1 MSQGIDLLRSWIR
14 AAADRAAHQLSSTRV
29 ASLGRE
35 AVQRLVQRTSRI
47 TDEILTA
54 AAAHAEG
61 VEAAM
66 VSCRTGRIHVHAS
79 LSSGADVS
87 FSLAPLSVRFAPR
100 GAKEVA
106 FGVEPPGQSNSS
118 IVAALAGCIAQA
130 AWPMAMPQQTRDFG
144 GAIVERESPERVR
157 VDLRTVPAIRRFA
170 SARGAAAMILEM
182 LEVESLQVEPG
193 ALSLKLK
200 LPAMGT

>member
-1 MSQGIDLLRSWIR
+1 MSQRFDLLRSWVR
-14 AAADRAAHQLSSTRV
+14 TAADRAVYHLSGTRV
-29 ASLGRE
+29 ANAGRQ
-35 AVQRLVQRTSRI
+35 AVQRLVEKTARI
-47 TDEILTA
+47 TDDILTS

-66 VSCRTGRIHVHAS
+66 VSCRMGRIHVHAS
-79 LSSGADVS
+79 LESGSDVN

-106 FGVEPPGQSNSS
+106 FDVEPPGRSNNP
-118 IVAALAGCIAQA
+118 IIAALAGCIAQA
-130 AWPMAMPQQTRDFG
+130 AWPMAMPYRSKDLG
-144 GAIVERESPERVR
+144 GAIVERESPGRVR

-182 LEVESLQVEPG
+182 LEIDSMRVEQG
-193 ALSLKLK
+193 ALALRLK
-200 LPAMGT
+200 LPAMGA

>member
-14 AAADRAAHQLSSTRV
+14 AAADRTVHHLSAKPVVR
-29 ASLGRE
+29 AGRQ
-35 AVQRLVQRTSRI
+35 AVQRLLQRTSRI

-61 VEAAM
+61 VESAM

-79 LSSGADVS
+79 LSSGADVN
-87 FSLAPLSVRFAPR
+87 FSLAPISVRFAPR

-106 FGVEPPGQSNSS
+106 FGVEPPGGSNSS

-130 AWPMAMPQQTRDFG
+130 AWPMAMPQRTNDLG
-144 GAIVERESPERVR
+144 GAIVERESPERIR

-170 SARGAAAMILEM
+170 AARGAAAMILEM

-200 LPAMGT
+200 LPAMGA